1 MRGSILVGLV
11 LVAACE
17 SPGDAPA
24 AGPTVRMDFAR
35 RSRFFAAPFPS
46 DDVSC
51 TTIDHSRRPIP
62 AHQRYVQ
69 GLIDLAARSRG
80 FATSATVYLSLT
92 NESSALQLPSP
103 AASVR
108 PDA

>member
-1 MRGSILVGLV
+1 MRGSILLGPV

-24 AGPTVRMDFAR
+24 AGPTVRMDL
-35 RSRFFAAPFPS
+35 AAPFPC
-46 DDVSC
+46 DDLSS
-51 TTIDHSRRPIP
+51 TTIDHARRPIP

-80 FATSATVYLSLT
+80 FATSATVYLPLT
-92 NESSALQLPSP
+92 DDPSALQLPSP

>member
-1 MRGSILVGLV
+1 MRGSIVVGLV
-11 LVAACE
+11 LFAACE

-24 AGPTVRMDFAR
+24 AGPTVRTDFAR
-35 RSRFFAAPFPS
+35 RSRFFAAPFPG

-51 TTIDHSRRPIP
+51 TTLDHSQRPNP
-62 AHQRYVQ
+62 AQQRYVL

-80 FATSATVYLSLT
+80 FATSATVYLPLT
-92 NESSALQLPSP
+92 DDPSALQLPSP